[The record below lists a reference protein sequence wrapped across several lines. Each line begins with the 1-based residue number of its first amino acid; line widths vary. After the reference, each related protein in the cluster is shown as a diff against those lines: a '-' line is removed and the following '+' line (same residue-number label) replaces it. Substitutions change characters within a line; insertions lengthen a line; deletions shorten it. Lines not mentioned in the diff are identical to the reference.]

1 MPFLVA
7 ADAAAAAAS
16 KFLEAVVPTVVARV
30 STLAPFDDPHVCAVR
45 RSLHR
50 VRRVGAGLSCL
61 VFRVSAWLDS
71 IARALRVCAGLSCL
85 VSRVSAWL
93 DSIARALR
101 VCAGLSCLVFLVSA
115 WFDSIAR
122 ALRVYVLGCL
132 V

>member
-16 KFLEAVVPTVVARV
+16 RFLEAVVPTVVARV

-50 VRRVGAGLSCL
+50 VRRV
-61 VFRVSAWLDS
+61 
-71 IARALRVCAGLSCL
+71 CAGLSCL
-85 VSRVSAWL
+85 VSRVSAWF
-93 DSIARALR
+93 DSVARALS
-101 VCAGLSCLVFLVSA
+101 VCVPGVCLSSVPRECMVRHYIGPRG
-115 WFDSIAR
+115 W
-122 ALRVYVLGCL
+122 VLGCL